1 MRPFEALLSIV
12 LGMYVEVEV
21 LGHMG
26 LFLCFEELSASQC
39 LYRSHFHGEWS
50 FPLALPM
57 PTLVF
62 GLLASV
68 CPCQRWLLFSVY

>member
-1 MRPFEALLSIV
+1 MF
-12 LGMYVEVEV
+12 VEVEV

-26 LFLCFEELSASQC
+26 LFLCFEELAASPC
-39 LYRSHFHGEWS
+39 LYRSHFHEEWS

-68 CPCQRWLLFSVY
+68 CPCQRLFLFSVY